1 MIQALYDWTMRLAAH
16 RRAPAALFAVSF
28 AESSFFPIPPDV
40 LLIPMILAERAKA
53 WAYAT
58 LCTVA
63 SVLGGV
69 AGYLIGLL
77 LFDLVGRPLLAL
89 YGYGA
94 RFEQFAAS
102 YNEWGAWIVMMGG
115 LTPFPYKVITIAS
128 GVTHLDIWVFLVAS
142 VLARGGRFFIVA
154 GLLYLFGPPIRSFI
168 EQRLGLVAA
177 VGFVLLIGGFVV
189 ARLLAG

>member
-16 RRAPAALFAVSF
+16 RRAKVALFAVSF

-40 LLIPMILAERAKA
+40 LLIPMILADRARA
-53 WAYAT
+53 WFYAT

-128 GVTHLDIWVFLVAS
+128 GVTHLDIWVFLIAS
-142 VLARGGRFFIVA
+142 VLSRGGRFFIVA

-177 VGFVLLIGGFVV
+177 VGFALLVGGFVV